1 MRHFWGK
8 VIILVE
14 IVKLLGLES
23 ALQCVTEK
31 NITNS
36 TSHWCRNLMTV
47 IAKFIETRFYH
58 LHKAY
63 CLPHSWPLFVLGYI
77 LLI

>member
-14 IVKLLGLES
+14 SEVARPTES
-23 ALQCVTEK
+23 ALHCVTEK
-31 NITNS
+31 NITNW

-47 IAKFIETRFYH
+47 LTKFTETHSYY

-63 CLPHSWPLFVLGYI
+63 CLPHAWPLFVLGYI
-77 LLI
+77 LFI